1 MATPAAA
8 QADNDQVAMLEK
20 VVAQAIRA
28 GLTRIA
34 VLNSLAA
41 AGAYPQFAPADTVA
55 DNTQATLDLKVLLR
69 AVDALRQGKGELVR
83 WRLNDGPVKWGVHK
97 VGGTMGFWPLVAG
110 VLVVTAALSAA
121 AWWLGDTFGA
131 AQKITAEAKRL
142 REQTLRDVL
151 AAAKVAREQGR
162 VSQAD
167 ALELAVAKAEAI
179 GNAPAPTLLDQ
190 IESQLLGYGKIA
202 AEGAGI
208 GLGVLFLMM
217 MWQRRGKSSS
227 KPRRYR
233 SPVTFRKPV
242 SFRSAVY

>member
-1 MATPAAA
+1 MATPAATG
-8 QADNDQVAMLEK
+8 DNDQVAMLEK
-20 VVAQAIRA
+20 VVAQSIRA

-41 AGAYPQFAPADTVA
+41 AGAYPQFAPIDTVA
-55 DNTQATLDLKVLLR
+55 DNTQATADLKVLLR

-83 WRLNDGPVKWGVHK
+83 WRLNDGPVKWGVRK
-97 VGGTMGFWPLVAG
+97 VGGTLGFWPLVAG
-110 VLVVTAALSAA
+110 IVVVTGALTAA

-151 AAAKVAREQGR
+151 AAAKVAREQGH

-167 ALELAVAKAEAI
+167 ALELAVAKAESI

-190 IESQLLGYGKIA
+190 IEQQLLGYGKIA

-217 MWQRRGKSSS
+217 MWSRRGKSAA

-242 SFRSAVY
+242 SFRSPVY